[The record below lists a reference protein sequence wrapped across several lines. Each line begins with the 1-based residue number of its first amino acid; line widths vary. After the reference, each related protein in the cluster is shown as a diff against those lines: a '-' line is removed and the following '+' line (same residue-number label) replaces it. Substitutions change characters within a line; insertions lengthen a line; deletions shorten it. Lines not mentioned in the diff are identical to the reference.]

1 MKVLRDEK
9 SDEEAPVNSMVSRKE
24 ETRRRIVETAAR
36 LFLEKGVDRVGVD
49 EIMRECGLTHG
60 GFYGYFQNK
69 EALVSEACMA
79 ALDETVDQW
88 ERLARKLGDEQVWKH
103 FLKTYLAGDLA
114 SENNPACPAAILGA
128 DVARR
133 QDTIQ
138 TGYIARVNGLIDKI
152 AKESGTDRRHAVLSF
167 AALVGATSLAAQ
179 CGQDKALAK
188 ELLNTTREELLKC
201 RPSQTPAPDGT

>member
-1 MKVLRDEK
+1 MPPPLI
-9 SDEEAPVNSMVSRKE
+9 SRKA
-24 ETRRRIVETAAR
+24 ETRRRIVDTAAR

-60 GFYGYFQNK
+60 GFYGYFPSK
-69 EALVSEACMA
+69 EALISEACMA
-79 ALDETVDQW
+79 ALDETVEQW
-88 ERLARKLGDEQVWKH
+88 ERLARKLGDDAQWQR
-103 FLKTYLAGDLA
+103 FLKTYLAGDLT

-138 TGYIARVNGLIDKI
+138 AGYVARLNALIDKI
-152 AKESGTDRRHAVLSF
+152 AKESGSDRRHAILSF

-179 CGQDKALAK
+179 VGQDKALAA
-188 ELLNTTREELLKC
+188 EILATTRDELLKC
-201 RPSQTPAPDGT
+201 RPAPANDDKPAP

>member
-1 MKVLRDEK
+1 MKVLRHEK
-9 SDEEAPVNSMVSRKE
+9 SCEEALVNPMVARKE

-60 GFYGYFQNK
+60 GFYGHFQSK

-88 ERLARKLGDEQVWKH
+88 ERLARKLGDEQVWKQ
-103 FLKTYLAGDLA
+103 FLKKYLSGDLA

-138 TGYIARVNGLIDKI
+138 AGYVARVNGLIDKI
-152 AKESGTDRRHAVLSF
+152 AKESGSDRRHAIVTF

-179 CGQDKALAK
+179 CGNDKALAE

-201 RPSQTPAPDGT
+201 RPGHTPAADKT